1 MSLVAKTERREGLLG
16 FLGLPI
22 VLKLK
27 VTLQG
32 WQKVIITTL
41 NRGGWKILVFTST
54 VYSAL
59 Y

>member
-1 MSLVAKTERREGLLG
+1 VAKTERREGLLG